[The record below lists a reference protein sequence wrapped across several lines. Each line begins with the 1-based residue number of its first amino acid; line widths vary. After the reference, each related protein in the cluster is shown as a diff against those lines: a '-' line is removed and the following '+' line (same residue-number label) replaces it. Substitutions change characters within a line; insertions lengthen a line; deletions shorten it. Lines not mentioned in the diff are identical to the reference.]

1 VDRWDRRKVMLW
13 ADAGAGVMTALLLG
27 LHLQD
32 QLQMWHL
39 YGAQL
44 LAGLFECFQSPAY
57 GAATTLLVEKRHY
70 ARINA
75 LRSLAQNGAE
85 VIAPFLAGLLLLWLG
100 LAAILLI
107 DLATFVVAVATLLAV
122 AVPQQGVTTAATR
135 AGASLWQDFGAGLTY
150 ISVRPGLIGLLLF
163 YMLINFVAALT
174 FYATLPALI
183 LGRSGG
189 DEFALAVVQ
198 STLGGAAVVGSLL
211 VSLWG
216 GPRRK
221 IHGVLLGAGASF
233 LLGDLLFGMGRTLPH
248 WVVAAIVSAFSVP
261 LMDSSNM
268 AILQA
273 KVASAIQG
281 RFFALFHTARQ
292 LFVPVG
298 YLLGGWLVDER
309 LEPALAPAGVLV
321 APFGWLVGIG
331 PGAGSGLLFIA
342 TALLGST
349 VCFGGYLFPALRNV
363 EDDLADHDADAADA
377 YGNQALAQMV

>member
-1 VDRWDRRKVMLW
+1 MGGVDRHSAYRFGNLCRGRGD
-13 ADAGAGVMTALLLG
+13 
-27 LHLQD
+27 
-32 QLQMWHL
+32 
-39 YGAQL
+39 
-44 LAGLFECFQSPAY
+44 LF
-57 GAATTLLVEKRHY
+57 AA
-70 ARINA
+70 
-75 LRSLAQNGAE
+75 
-85 VIAPFLAGLLLLWLG
+85 
-100 LAAILLI
+100 
-107 DLATFVVAVATLLAV
+107 
-122 AVPQQGVTTAATR
+122 AVPQQGVTTAVSR
-135 AGASLWQDFGAGLTY
+135 ADASLWQDFGAGLTY
-150 ISVRPGLIGLLLF
+150 ISVRSGLIGLLIF

-174 FYATLPALI
+174 FYATLPVLI

-189 DEFALAVVQ
+189 DQFALAVVQ

-248 WVVAAIVSAFSVP
+248 WLIAAIFAALSVP

-273 KVASAIQG
+273 KVAPAMQG

-298 YLLGGWLVDER
+298 YLLGGWLVDHW
-309 LEPALAPAGVLV
+309 LDPAWARPGPNAAV
-321 APFGWLVGIG
+321 FGWLVGVG

-342 TALLGST
+342 TALLGSM
-349 VCFGGYLFPALRNV
+349 VCLAAYLVPVVRNL
-363 EDDLADHDADAADA
+363 EDDLADHDWDESIVQ
-377 YGNQALAQMV
+377 GSTVMAQMA